1 MANVPVVYAKL
12 DTKGEWKVNS
22 DPLYIPS
29 AGIQIEH
36 TNLAGSSSGRTEDG
50 RMHIDWVRRD
60 IRKVNLRWSVLAAS
74 ELNYILGLMQGKE
87 FVLTFKDRDTV
98 CTMNAYSAE
107 SSYTYYTAALG
118 EDIYTDVSIN
128 AIEM

>member
-1 MANVPVVYAKL
+1 MAKL
-12 DTKGEWKVNS
+12 DTKGEWKVGDS
-22 DPLYIPS
+22 PLYVPS

-50 RMHIDWVRRD
+50 VMHIDWIRRD
-60 IRKVNLRWSVLAAS
+60 IRKVNLRWKVLTAS
-74 ELNYILGLMQGKE
+74 ELSYVLGLMQGKE
-87 FVLTFKDRDTV
+87 FVLTFKDRGAIQ
-98 CTMNAYSAE
+98 TMNAYSSE
-107 SSYTYYTAALG
+107 SSYTYYSAALG

>member
-1 MANVPVVYAKL
+1 MAKL
-12 DTKGEWKVNS
+12 DTAGEWMVNS
-22 DPLYIPS
+22 DHLYIPS
-29 AGIQIEH
+29 AGIRVEH

-50 RMHIDWVRRD
+50 VMHIDWIRRD
-60 IRKVNLRWSVLAAS
+60 IRKVNLQWKVLTGT

-87 FVLTFKDRDTV
+87 FTLTFKDRGKV
-98 CTMNAYSAE
+98 QTMSAYSSE
-107 SSYTYYTAALG
+107 SSYTYYSAALG